1 MFSLRYLAEPSHRWL
16 VKAIEGPATFKNKGR
31 NIARSRFWNGFHAA
45 AYCCFP
51 HASIEHTRLVHIPS
65 VMFHV
70 SDLVPPEVECGPGCR
85 SIACAYF
92 LIQVGQQ
99 TLTDRLACRGRFL
112 RLLNGQ
118 VVCHLMLQTDVVN
131 STDFLFA

>member
-1 MFSLRYLAEPSHRWL
+1 MASLVGQGHRAASGL
-16 VKAIEGPATFKNKGR
+16 QEQRCNVAS
-31 NIARSRFWNGFHAA
+31 SRFWNGFREAA
-45 AYCCFP
+45 FCCFP
-51 HASIEHTRLVHIPS
+51 RASIEHIRLVHRS
-65 VMFHV
+65 SAVFHV
-70 SDLVPPEVECGPGCR
+70 FDLVPPKLERGPGCR
-85 SIACAYF
+85 SAACTYF
-92 LIQVGQQ
+92 FVQVGQQ

>member
-1 MFSLRYLAEPSHRWL
+1 MFSLRYLAKPSHPWL
-16 VKAIEGPATFKNKGR
+16 VKAIERSDGFKNKGC
-31 NIARSRFWNGFHAA
+31 NVASSRFWNGFHEAA
-45 AYCCFP
+45 FCCFP
-51 HASIEHTRLVHIPS
+51 HASIEHIRLVHISS
-65 VMFHV
+65 VVFHV
-70 SDLVPPEVECGPGCR
+70 FDLVPPKVECGPGRR
-85 SIACAYF
+85 SAACAYF
-92 LIQVGQQ
+92 FVHVGQQ